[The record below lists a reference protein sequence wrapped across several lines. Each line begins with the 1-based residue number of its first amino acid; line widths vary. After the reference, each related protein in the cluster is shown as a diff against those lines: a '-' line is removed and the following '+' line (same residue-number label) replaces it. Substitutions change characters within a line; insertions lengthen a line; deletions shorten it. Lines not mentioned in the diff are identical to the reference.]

1 MNRTIVVGSGISGL
15 RFSLFLAEHRSVLLL
30 TKKEAVES
38 NTNYAQGGVAVVL
51 GEDDSLDLHIQD
63 TMKTGGGI
71 ADPEAVRTVVT
82 EGPARVKEL
91 IELGAQFEFD
101 SNGKL
106 VMGREGGHCRK
117 RVVHCADK
125 TGREI
130 ERILLNAVEKHPN
143 ITVMQYHFA
152 VDLIMREGRVAGVL
166 VLDPEGKLIRMS
178 ANLVCLSTGGLGRVF
193 RYTTNPEIATG
204 DGVAIGYRA
213 GAVVRDMEFI
223 QFHPTALARPGAS
236 SFLISEAVRGEGG
249 YLTTISG
256 ERFMKKYDPEMLDL
270 APRDVVARAI
280 SIELKRTGDP
290 HVLLNVSQLGSE
302 FLRRRFPTIYST
314 CLLHGVEIDKEPIPV
329 VPAAHYSCG
338 GLKTDLFA
346 RTTVPGLYS
355 IGETA
360 SHGLHG
366 ANRLASNSLLEALV
380 FAYRGAQSAREEPD
394 IKVFEDEVIG
404 DINSKPP
411 CGMTDLYSERL
422 NLIMSQNVGVFR
434 NIDVLQKTAFE
445 LTAIR
450 NGIQRLVDAFS
461 SRRELLELSNIAL
474 CAELIVRSALKRKES
489 RGLHFLEG
497 YPQVGLEFPGTNTE
511 LINKVPRPMIWK

>member
-1 MNRTIVVGSGISGL
+1 M
-15 RFSLFLAEHRSVLLL
+15 
-30 TKKEAVES
+30 
-38 NTNYAQGGVAVVL
+38 
-51 GEDDSLDLHIQD
+51 
-63 TMKTGGGI
+63 
-71 ADPEAVRTVVT
+71 
-82 EGPARVKEL
+82 
-91 IELGAQFEFD
+91 
-101 SNGKL
+101 
-106 VMGREGGHCRK
+106 
-117 RVVHCADK
+117 
-125 TGREI
+125 
-130 ERILLNAVEKHPN
+130 
-143 ITVMQYHFA
+143 
-152 VDLIMREGRVAGVL
+152 
-166 VLDPEGKLIRMS
+166 
-178 ANLVCLSTGGLGRVF
+178 
-193 RYTTNPEIATG
+193 
-204 DGVAIGYRA
+204 
-213 GAVVRDMEFI
+213 
-223 QFHPTALARPGAS
+223 
-236 SFLISEAVRGEGG
+236 
-249 YLTTISG
+249 
-256 ERFMKKYDPEMLDL
+256 
-270 APRDVVARAI
+270 
-280 SIELKRTGDP
+280 
-290 HVLLNVSQLGSE
+290 LLNVSQLGSE

-461 SRRELLELSNIAL
+461 SRRELLELSKHAN
-474 CAELIVRSALKRKES
+474 
-489 RGLHFLEG
+489 
-497 YPQVGLEFPGTNTE
+497 
-511 LINKVPRPMIWK
+511 